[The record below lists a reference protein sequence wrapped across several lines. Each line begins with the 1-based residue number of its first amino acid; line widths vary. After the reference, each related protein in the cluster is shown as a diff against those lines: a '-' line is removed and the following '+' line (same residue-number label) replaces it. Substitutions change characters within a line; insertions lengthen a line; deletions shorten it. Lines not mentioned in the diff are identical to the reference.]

1 MGVVEAL
8 EGACSPLEVCEVLES
23 LDAEEA
29 LVEDIVPPCTSRLL
43 SVVVL
48 LICDGPR

>member
-29 LVEDIVPPCTSRLL
+29 LVEDIVPPMHFEASVGCRLADL
-43 SVVVL
+43 
-48 LICDGPR
+48 